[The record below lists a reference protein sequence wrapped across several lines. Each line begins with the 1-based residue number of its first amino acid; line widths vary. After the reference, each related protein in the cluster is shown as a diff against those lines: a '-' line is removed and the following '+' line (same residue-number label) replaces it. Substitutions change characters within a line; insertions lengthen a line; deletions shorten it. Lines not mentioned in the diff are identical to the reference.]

1 MQATWELIGIENS
14 TVRLRN
20 VYGGN
25 EVERDDVD
33 VLVYSYGGQSVDGL
47 SRALEGKVDELYN
60 IGDSYAPRS
69 LHHSIIEAH
78 KYARE
83 I

>member
-1 MQATWELIGIENS
+1 
-14 TVRLRN
+14 
-20 VYGGN
+20 
-25 EVERDDVD
+25 

-47 SRALEGKVDELYN
+47 ARELTGKVKERHN